1 MKITTDNLL
10 RIACNYVMYAKFRKS
25 APDAFKAVEAAG
37 YEIKKVNGRFVISNP
52 KTCRYISIMQGR
64 FVDKLQLDS
73 KFTTQYI
80 RIDGGSK
87 EKNKAQIMLY
97 LVDYINFLETPSRN
111 YAVIKR
117 QREEAMAT
125 SKTREKLRDLKS
137 AARDI
142 IYEEDCIAEIQKKIE
157 KLQKDLVYHAG
168 AKARAEMEYKNT
180 RVKYGLKAYK

>member
-1 MKITTDNLL
+1 MKITTDNFLQ
-10 RIACNYVMYAKFRKS
+10 IACNYVMYAKFRKS
-25 APDAFKAVEAAG
+25 APDAFKAVEEAG

-52 KTCRYISIMQGR
+52 KTCRYISIIQGR

-97 LVDYINFLETPSRN
+97 LVDYINFLNTPSRN

-117 QREEAMAT
+117 QREEAMT
-125 SKTREKLRDLKS
+125 RSKAREKYASIKDAEWSVNYDEMRIK
-137 AARDI
+137 
-142 IYEEDCIAEIQKKIE
+142 EIQAKID
-157 KLQKDLVYHAG
+157 KLQQELIYYAG
-168 AKARAEMEYKNT
+168 VKANDANKLNEMRKA
-180 RVKYGLKAYK
+180 YGLK